1 MKRMRPYVLYVA
13 ALLAVDAIS
22 SVSSFQ
28 QARGMRPDVELV
40 AVSVSPQI
48 HVRVGAKDGR
58 QDPVS
63 ASQSRLFRR
72 CPPPA
77 PRRHAV
83 ALSMSSA
90 PAPTAGIVRP
100 TSHSAYD
107 KKDNHEYIGTKYLS
121 GNPVMDKIDQI
132 EREMSKNQAEA
143 HEMIE
148 ALRNDLKIQRIL
160 RHESQHAMDR
170 LTEIKTDMVMRLNQM
185 KEHFEDDRRSLVRES
200 NRQLALRDERIE
212 AYEKE
217 LGSVSCLVKR
227 LLSVLMSKFLGLGER
242 LTRRFARE
250 KAAATHALLE

>member
-1 MKRMRPYVLYVA
+1 
-13 ALLAVDAIS
+13 
-22 SVSSFQ
+22 
-28 QARGMRPDVELV
+28 
-40 AVSVSPQI
+40 
-48 HVRVGAKDGR
+48 
-58 QDPVS
+58 
-63 ASQSRLFRR
+63 
-72 CPPPA
+72 
-77 PRRHAV
+77 
-83 ALSMSSA
+83 
-90 PAPTAGIVRP
+90 
-100 TSHSAYD
+100 
-107 KKDNHEYIGTKYLS
+107 
-121 GNPVMDKIDQI
+121 MDKIDQI

-212 AYEKE
+212 AYEKD
-217 LGSVSCLVKR
+217 LGSVSFLVKR
-227 LLSVLMSKFLGLGER
+227 LVSVLMSKFLGLGER

>member
-1 MKRMRPYVLYVA
+1 M
-13 ALLAVDAIS
+13 LL
-22 SVSSFQ
+22 
-28 QARGMRPDVELV
+28 RPDVESV

-58 QDPVS
+58 KDAMS

-77 PRRHAV
+77 PRRYAV

-90 PAPTAGIVRP
+90 PAPTDGIVRP
-100 TSHSAYD
+100 TSHRAYD
-107 KKDNHEYIGTKYLS
+107 KKGNHEYIGTKYLS

-148 ALRNDLKIQRIL
+148 ALRNDLKIQKIL

-170 LTEIKTDMVMRLNQM
+170 LTEIKTDMVMKLNQM

-200 NRQLALRDERIE
+200 NRQLVLRDEKIE

-217 LGSVSCLVKR
+217 LGSVKCLVKR
-227 LLSVLMSKFLGLGER
+227 MFDVLMSKFLGLGER